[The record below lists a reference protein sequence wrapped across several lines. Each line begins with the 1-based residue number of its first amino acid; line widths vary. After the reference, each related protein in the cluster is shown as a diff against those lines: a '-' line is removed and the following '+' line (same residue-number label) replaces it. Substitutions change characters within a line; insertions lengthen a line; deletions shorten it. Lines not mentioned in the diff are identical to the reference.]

1 MYFLCHINVMPMKLV
16 ILCMEY
22 FINVHETHL
31 AYITVAFFL
40 RFTIRNGQ
48 FLKINVISV
57 IFLL

>member
-1 MYFLCHINVMPMKLV
+1 MYFLCHINVMSMKLV

-40 RFTIRNGQ
+40 N
-48 FLKINVISV
+48 
-57 IFLL
+57 LL